1 MQLIR
6 WFCSYYYLCSVI
18 LSARGWC
25 NSLPRCFLPLYYV
38 MWDFYIHLY
47 LYVFHFHIYIYPIL
61 GNVMFPHFIFVGAV
75 YNHTISTYYVSP
87 HISTISI
94 FILSI
99 QNILCGDTNKSSPT
113 LNHHPNLY
121 ISRPL
126 DPQFTRGPNFSCSG
140 VHPCSDVLSGMNSF
154 CPVSFIV
161 HTSIPASVWA
171 LGVGFQVV
179 LLFPTV
185 LPRQFHY

>member
-1 MQLIR
+1 
-6 WFCSYYYLCSVI
+6 
-18 LSARGWC
+18 
-25 NSLPRCFLPLYYV
+25 

-126 DPQFTRGPNFSCSG
+126 DPQFTRGVPHHPWALLVQVFWFSLRLFSSPSG
-140 VHPCSDVLSGMNSF
+140 RYPFMPSGGEGIFLFFLSFLALSLGLYTSLLWLSGLYLKS
-154 CPVSFIV
+154 C
-161 HTSIPASVWA
+161 
-171 LGVGFQVV
+171 
-179 LLFPTV
+179 
-185 LPRQFHY
+185 